1 MTPRHFGYG
10 FGFEREREPIT
21 IADRS
26 EDRWVFGAILGFVL
40 ALGGLALYVVGSGHG
55 PTIALAPI
63 DETSGQGTRP
73 TSPTLPPQPTL
84 PH

>member
-10 FGFEREREPIT
+10 FGFERERERVT

-26 EDRWVFGAILGFVL
+26 EDRWVIGAILGFVL

-55 PTIALAPI
+55 PTIALAPV

-73 TSPTLPPQPTL
+73 TLPTL